1 VNFFGHAVVATRL
14 RPAPPPGVV
23 LGSML
28 PDFLSMCGAR
38 PRAIEDA
45 DVAAGVALH
54 HETDAAFHDL
64 APFTGLV
71 RELGEQLTAAGVSRG
86 PMRGTA
92 HVAVE
97 LLLDGTLVADPR
109 ACDAY
114 LAALD
119 HDPSRGLAFDAED
132 AARFAFLRTR
142 LRDAGVPRDLAR
154 PESVAARCLRMLA
167 RRPLLAP
174 RGDEPAAITRVL
186 AEIAP
191 RATVAAPTIM
201 QALRAA
207 MEPSAT
213 PGAPWHRG
221 NPAGSSGA

>member
-23 LGSML
+23 LGAML

-45 DVAAGVALH
+45 EIAAGVALH
-54 HETDAAFHDL
+54 HETDAAFHGL

-71 RELGEQLTAAGVSRG
+71 RDLGEQLTAAGVSRG

-97 LLLDGTLVADPR
+97 LLLDGVLVADPR

-114 LAALD
+114 AAALD
-119 HDPSRGLAFDAED
+119 HDPRGLAFDADD

-142 LRDAGVPRDLAR
+142 LRDAGVPRDLVR
-154 PESVAARCLRMLA
+154 PEAVAARCLRMLA

-174 RGDEPAAITRVL
+174 RGDEPAAIARVL
-186 AEIAP
+186 AELAP
-191 RATVAAPTIM
+191 RAAVAAPTIM
-201 QALRAA
+201 QALRAV

-221 NPAGSSGA
+221 SPAGSSGA

>member
-1 VNFFGHAVVATRL
+1 MNFFGHAVVATRI

-23 LGSML
+23 LGAML

-38 PRAIEDA
+38 PRAIEDE

-54 HETDAAFHDL
+54 HETDAAFHGL

-71 RELGEQLTAAGVSRG
+71 RELGDRLTAAGVSRG

-92 HVAVE
+92 HVAIE
-97 LLLDGTLVADPR
+97 LLLDGALVADLR

-114 LAALD
+114 AAALD
-119 HDPSRGLAFDAED
+119 HDLAGVSFDDAD
-132 AARFAFLRTR
+132 AARFAFLRGR

-174 RGDEPAAITRVL
+174 RGDEPAAIARVL
-186 AEIAP
+186 AELAP
-191 RATVAAPTIM
+191 RAAVAAPTIM
-201 QALRAA
+201 QALRAV

-213 PGAPWHRG
+213 PGAPWHRE
-221 NPAGSSGA
+221 NPVGS